1 MLGGAFVAVLQS
13 KLSHDDDMH
22 FAALRGGD
30 ARKMMLMVA
39 IMTAH
44 AFGEGAGVGVSFA
57 GRRGWAGGATVAAA
71 IGLHNVPEG
80 LAVASVLVAAG
91 VSPGAATRWAVA
103 THAPQALVAVPAFLF
118 VEAFRA
124 MLPTAMGFAAGCV
137 RLLAMFS
144 GAKSSH
150 LTHPRVHTRCMIW
163 MAIAELLPDALA
175 GAPSDVVATV
185 ATLSAT
191 GLEAFRM
198 GLAWMEASGAATPT
212 HVAHASL
219 PFMGGLSSS
228 VLLSATVAAVVSGLM
243 VAMGGIAALTN
254 ISGSSSLRGDGARV
268 LGAAHGAGMTL
279 SLLSLALATLR
290 GHGRE
295 AAVGAVLGIGGAW
308 GLRMQLRRSSRME
321 SGAARAKDEE
331 GGEDVA
337 PSFGLPLPPAQE
349 TRSAI
354 FVSAVSLAHAFA
366 EGLAVGA
373 AARATGL
380 AGESFARMLLPG
392 LLLAAIR
399 GAVYAVGVY
408 GITHSARAGFGLC
421 LTAAFVQEVLFLQ
434 LRCSTSRAHGSLRHR
449 LARLSRCSGRA
460 SGWRLEALCTEQ
472 PTWRCGLVTRRV
484 VSPFATHTTASHRRR
499 ARSWRLA

>member
-1 MLGGAFVAVLQS
+1 
-13 KLSHDDDMH
+13 
-22 FAALRGGD
+22 
-30 ARKMMLMVA
+30 
-39 IMTAH
+39 
-44 AFGEGAGVGVSFA
+44 
-57 GRRGWAGGATVAAA
+57 
-71 IGLHNVPEG
+71 
-80 LAVASVLVAAG
+80 
-91 VSPGAATRWAVA
+91 
-103 THAPQALVAVPAFLF
+103 
-118 VEAFRA
+118 
-124 MLPTAMGFAAGCV
+124 
-137 RLLAMFS
+137 
-144 GAKSSH
+144 
-150 LTHPRVHTRCMIW
+150 

-219 PFMGGLSSS
+219 PSMVGLSSS
-228 VLLSATVAAVVSGLM
+228 VLLSATIAAVVSGLM

-268 LGAAHGAGMTL
+268 LGAAHGAGMSL

-295 AAVGAVLGIGGAW
+295 AAVGAVLGVGGAW

-331 GGEDVA
+331 GGEDAA

-354 FVSAVSLAHAFA
+354 FVSAVSLAHASA
-366 EGLAVGA
+366 EGLVVGA

-392 LLLAAIR
+392 LLPAAIR
-399 GAVYAVGVY
+399 GAMYAVGVY
-408 GITHSARAGFGLC
+408 GITHSARAGFALC
-421 LTAAFVQEVLFLQ
+421 LTAAFVQEVRCLR
-434 LRCSTSRAHGSLRHR
+434 LRCSKWRAHALLCLR

-460 SGWRLEALCTEQ
+460 SG
-472 PTWRCGLVTRRV
+472 
-484 VSPFATHTTASHRRR
+484 
-499 ARSWRLA
+499 